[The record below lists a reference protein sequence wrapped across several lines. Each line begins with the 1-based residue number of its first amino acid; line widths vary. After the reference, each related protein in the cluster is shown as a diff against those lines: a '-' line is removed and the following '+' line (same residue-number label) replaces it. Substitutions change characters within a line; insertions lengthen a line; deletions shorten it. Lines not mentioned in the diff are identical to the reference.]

1 MGKVKDLD
9 TKEGR
14 MDALL
19 NDAVSMDEIDYL
31 ISQVK
36 SDADELVKMTNEL
49 LESVERFMGSE
60 VEKHAQWSKD
70 SAKPD

>member
-49 LESVERFMGSE
+49 LESVERFMGS
-60 VEKHAQWSKD
+60 SK
-70 SAKPD
+70 